1 MDQWKYKRKNKNNID
16 GYFRDLRGFL
26 TNLIRDID
34 SVNESIAKLDQ
45 LSTDPRFDELA
56 KLAAKKIIIYQ
67 ANSNART
74 WREAAKRST
83 QGKRVYQYLKKEM
96 NQREPFQNLI
106 DESAN
111 YIKTLPQNIATR
123 IVKRVSRLTLEGK
136 RASEIAIDIKRYF
149 PEATKASATLIART
163 QVAKTYAAITQT
175 RAQSVG
181 VNCYIWHDVG
191 GPRVRRSHK
200 HMNNVI
206 VFYNEAPSPELL
218 IGKKSQGYYH
228 AGGIYNCRCWQEP
241 IIDLKDVTWPHKVY
255 HSGKIQQM
263 SKKQFT
269 KILGR
274 LYYGTD

>member
-1 MDQWKYKRKNKNNID
+1 MDQWKYKKKNKNDINK
-16 GYFRDLRGFL
+16 YFNELKSFL
-26 TNLIRDID
+26 NDIVQDVD
-34 SVNESIAKLDQ
+34 SINEGISRLDQ
-45 LSTDPRFDELA
+45 ISTDPKFEELA
-56 KLAAKKIIIYQ
+56 NLAAKRIIIYQ

-74 WREAAKRST
+74 WREAAKKST
-83 QGKRVYQYLKKEM
+83 QGKRVYQYLRKEM
-96 NQREPFQNLI
+96 NQREPFQDLI
-106 DESAN
+106 TESAN

-123 IVKRVSRLTLEGK
+123 IVKRVSKLTLEGK

-163 QVAKTYAAITQT
+163 QVAKTYATITQT

-200 HMNNVI
+200 HMNDVI

-241 IIDLKDVTWPHKVY
+241 VIDLDDVTWPHKVY
-255 HSGKIQQM
+255 HSGRIQRM
-263 SKKQFT
+263 SRKQFT
-269 KILGR
+269 NLF
-274 LYYGTD
+274 